1 MFKWLKSEKI
11 NKVDNDPDPADISV
25 NNAYKTRWIWY
36 HTILALELL
45 MTNVLLA
52 AILTALVI
60 KL

>member
-1 MFKWLKSEKI
+1 MFKWLLSPKV
-11 NKVDNDPDPADISV
+11 NKVNHDPDPAEISV
-25 NNAYKTRWIWY
+25 DNAYKTRWIWY

>member
-1 MFKWLKSEKI
+1 MFKWIGFSKV
-11 NKVDNDPDPADISV
+11 NKVDNDPDPADISID
-25 NNAYKTRWIWY
+25 NAYKTRWIWY